1 MKICFKCNELKPLN
15 EYYKHKK
22 MSDGHL
28 NKCKDCTK
36 KDVHKH
42 RGENIEK
49 VRAYDRNRP
58 NKSDRAKKS
67 HDYHKTEKGKSVRFL
82 ATRNYRSANPARYKA
97 NTAVGSAIRD
107 GRLKRPDFCEK
118 CGIACKPSGHH
129 DDYSK
134 PLNVRWLCLD
144 CHKEFHL
151 FIRDI
156 HRNLEHLG
164 IKYPFEGE

>member
-82 ATRNYRSANPARYKA
+82 ATRNYRSAYPLRHKA

-118 CGIACKPSGHH
+118 CGTACKPNGHH

-134 PLNVRWLCLD
+134 PLNVRWLCLG
-144 CHKEFHL
+144 CHNEFHL
-151 FIRDI
+151 FIREI